1 MNDRF
6 NFKLQRVLDYREY
19 VKDKKC
25 EELAKYREMLE
36 LEKNTLHRLQ
46 IRKKRLLAKWMKNAA
61 KV

>member
-19 VKDKKC
+19 VKDKC

-36 LEKNTLHRLQ
+36 LEK
-46 IRKKRLLAKWMKNAA
+46 IRCIGCRIRKRLLAKWMKNAA